1 MYYKMGE
8 MSEEEF
14 EKILAENELLN
25 HLVKS
30 YATLYK
36 IIRLV
41 SQNPSI
47 DIAPYLECL
56 NNLSK

>member
-47 DIAPYLECL
+47 DIDPYLECL
-56 NNLSK
+56 SNLSK